1 MRRPIPAPDPAPPRL
16 VDDALP
22 SVRYLPGASPHPGH
36 AAPLPIQE
44 AFVAGIDRYNQ
55 RYYWEAHELWET
67 AWRAVRADAALASLL
82 QGLIQLAAAIITHHL
97 GRPASAARLLER
109 AIGRLYMATR
119 DGVEA
124 PCGVLV
130 GEAAADVAELLGG
143 GAWPGPL
150 VLVSRPR
157 LRAPVRVVGAVL
169 IDQGKLLAARRAPHL
184 ARGGLWEIPGGKVEA
199 GEGDGEALERELA
212 EELGVEVVAGE
223 VVGEVVFSYPD
234 VQIRLVAVR
243 ATVVRGGLRLVDH
256 DEVRWVGP
264 EALDDL
270 EWAPADRPLL
280 PAIRALLI
288 ASAGR

>member
-1 MRRPIPAPDPAPPRL
+1 MRRPIPAPDPAPARL
-16 VDDALP
+16 VNDDLP
-22 SVRYLPGASPHPGH
+22 AVRYLPGASAHPGH

-67 AWRAVRADAALASLL
+67 AWRAVRADDALASLL
-82 QGLIQLAAAIITHHL
+82 QGLIQLAAAVVTHHL
-97 GRPASAARLLER
+97 GRSASGARLLDR
-109 AIGRLYMATR
+109 ARLRFGVATR
-119 DGVEA
+119 DGVDA
-124 PCGVLV
+124 PGGVDV
-130 GEAAADVAELLGG
+130 AAAADEVEVFLTG

-150 VLVSRPR
+150 RLVSRPR

-169 IDQGKLLAARRAPHL
+169 VDQGKLLVARRAPHL
-184 ARGGLWEIPGGKVEA
+184 ARGGLWEIPGGKVEP

-223 VVGEVVFSYPD
+223 AVGEVVFSYPD

-243 ATVVRGGLRLVDH
+243 ATLMRGDLRLVDH

-264 EALDDL
+264 ELLERLD
-270 EWAPADRPLL
+270 WAPADRPLL
-280 PAIRALLI
+280 PTVRALLM
-288 ASAGR
+288 AAPGR